1 MSPPSDLAFQVYERS
16 PDGAHARVDE
26 IFQGGSLQ
34 RSCFIFNIAL
44 QMPTPPVKV
53 TDKVR
58 DHFGI
63 EISDGVKN
71 K

>member
-1 MSPPSDLAFQVYERS
+1 MNDRQTDLTQ
-16 PDGAHARVDE
+16 
-26 IFQGGSLQ
+26 GSLKFSKVAACSL
-34 RSCFIFNIAL
+34 RFSYFNIAL
-44 QMPTPPVKV
+44 QIPTPPVKV